1 MYDYVFEL
9 GVNLFQCFLYFGF
22 LYLFFEKKYNKRKNI
37 ILFTAFIILF
47 FIVLTYFTFT
57 PPFFNFFDSIV
68 DIIILELYVLLCLK
82 GNRIIKIVMPFVA
95 FLINT
100 IISYGFM
107 YMTSLLSGKTFEE
120 LALQSSIY
128 RYIFVTLVNLINL
141 IVFLIMLKINQ
152 KEYNLKEASNI
163 IAFVGIPALAMAIIY
178 MTTYILILTDYQADI
193 LPYII
198 AISVSMLI
206 IAGVVWYMIS
216 RISRDNNIKTQLQ
229 LSKLRADMYE
239 NNIINSNKQ
248 IEEISKVK
256 HDINNQLACIDELI
270 VNNNSN
276 EAHKICE
283 ELMEKMR
290 TIYTPINTENPIL
303 NAVLNV
309 ELEKA
314 KNNNID
320 FKIDINDDLFEFKNN
335 TDLISLI
342 GNLCDNSIEYLSK
355 CSEQT
360 RKMDLSINKH
370 NHYKIISCKN
380 RIVSSVLQN
389 NPNLDTDKID
399 KTNHGKGLS
408 IVKDI
413 AKKYNGNIEY
423 QENEGYLIITVVLD
437 NTNLPKNP

>member
-1 MYDYVFEL
+1 M
-9 GVNLFQCFLYFGF
+9 
-22 LYLFFEKKYNKRKNI
+22 
-37 ILFTAFIILF
+37 
-47 FIVLTYFTFT
+47 
-57 PPFFNFFDSIV
+57 
-68 DIIILELYVLLCLK
+68 
-82 GNRIIKIVMPFVA
+82 
-95 FLINT
+95 
-100 IISYGFM
+100 
-107 YMTSLLSGKTFEE
+107 
-120 LALQSSIY
+120 
-128 RYIFVTLVNLINL
+128 
-141 IVFLIMLKINQ
+141 
-152 KEYNLKEASNI
+152 
-163 IAFVGIPALAMAIIY
+163 GIPALAMAIIY

-198 AISVSMLI
+198 AISVSMMI

-248 IEEISKVK
+248 IEEMSKVK

-270 VNNNSN
+270 VNNNSD

-389 NPNLDTDKID
+389 NPNLDTDKSD

>member
-1 MYDYVFEL
+1 
-9 GVNLFQCFLYFGF
+9 
-22 LYLFFEKKYNKRKNI
+22 
-37 ILFTAFIILF
+37 
-47 FIVLTYFTFT
+47 
-57 PPFFNFFDSIV
+57 
-68 DIIILELYVLLCLK
+68 
-82 GNRIIKIVMPFVA
+82 
-95 FLINT
+95 
-100 IISYGFM
+100 
-107 YMTSLLSGKTFEE
+107 
-120 LALQSSIY
+120 
-128 RYIFVTLVNLINL
+128 
-141 IVFLIMLKINQ
+141 
-152 KEYNLKEASNI
+152 
-163 IAFVGIPALAMAIIY
+163 
-178 MTTYILILTDYQADI
+178 
-193 LPYII
+193 
-198 AISVSMLI
+198 
-206 IAGVVWYMIS
+206 
-216 RISRDNNIKTQLQ
+216 
-229 LSKLRADMYE
+229 
-239 NNIINSNKQ
+239 
-248 IEEISKVK
+248 
-256 HDINNQLACIDELI
+256 
-270 VNNNSN
+270 
-276 EAHKICE
+276 
-283 ELMEKMR
+283 MR

-389 NPNLDTDKID
+389 NPNLDTDKSD